1 MNETMQAI
9 LNRRSIRSYMEK
21 PIPKEEL
28 DQIVKA
34 ALYAPSGKNLQ
45 TWRFTVVTDKEK
57 IRKLAAMVGEK
68 LGRENYD
75 MYDPQVLIIP
85 SNDKASPYGREDN
98 ACAMENI
105 FLAAQSFGIGSV
117 WINQVRDVCEDPEVR
132 ILLDAWEIP
141 ANHEIFGIA
150 ALGYAK
156 DTEVREVNKT
166 GKVHYVC

>member
-21 PIPKEEL
+21 PIPEDEL
-28 DQIVKA
+28 EQIVKA

-57 IRKLAAMVGEK
+57 IQKLATLVGEK

-75 MYDPQVLIIP
+75 MYNPQVLIIP
-85 SNDKASPYGREDN
+85 SNDKASPYGKEDN

-117 WINQVRDVCEDPEVR
+117 WINQVRAVCEDPEVR

-156 DTEVREVNKT
+156 DTEVREVNKV